1 MDTYDIIIIGGGVG
15 GLACG
20 ITLASAHAKPW
31 FQERRVLVIDDGSSD
46 LEKAKLFNAPGVTPG
61 TTGTQ
66 ALHTMRMQFQQYP
79 PATLHA
85 GSVCSAQRDG
95 DHWTVRTSD
104 DFAFAADV
112 LVLATGYKRW
122 ELSGLPCE
130 PQPHP
135 RGGKSNRICLSHDG
149 VYNVD
154 SDLYVAGLLGGGS
167 SQFAIA
173 AGIGTKVAVELL
185 SQWAGKRTHVH
196 DVPEPTTS

>member
-1 MDTYDIIIIGGGVG
+1 METYDIIIIGGGVG

-20 ITLASAHAKPW
+20 ITLASAHSKPW

-46 LEKAKLFNAPGVTPG
+46 LKKAKLFNAPGVTPG
-61 TTGTQ
+61 TTGTE

-85 GSVCSAQRDG
+85 GSACSVQREG

-104 DFAFAADV
+104 DCAFTADV

-122 ELSGLPCE
+122 EIDELPVS
-130 PQPHP
+130 PIPHP
-135 RGGKSNRICLSHDG
+135 RGGKIDRIMLEHDG
-149 VYNVD
+149 VYCVAT
-154 SDLYVAGLLGGGS
+154 DLYVAGLLGGGS

-173 AGIGTKVAVELL
+173 AGIGAQVAVELL
-185 SQWAGKRTHVH
+185 SGWAGKRTHVH
-196 DVPEPTTS
+196 DLPENPQ

>member
-1 MDTYDIIIIGGGVG
+1 METYDIIIIGGGVG

-31 FQERRVLVIDDGSSD
+31 FQERRVLVIDDGNSD
-46 LEKAKLFNAPGVTPG
+46 LKKAKLFNAPGVTPG
-61 TTGTQ
+61 TTGTE

-95 DHWTVRTSD
+95 DHWTVCTSD
-104 DFAFAADV
+104 DCAFTADA

-122 ELSGLPCE
+122 EIDGLPVS
-130 PQPHP
+130 PAPHP
-135 RGGKSNRICLSHDG
+135 RGGKLDRIMLEHDG
-149 VYNVD
+149 VYRVAT
-154 SDLYVAGLLGGGS
+154 DLHVAGLLGGGS

-173 AGIGTKVAVELL
+173 AGIGAQVAVELL
-185 SQWAGKRTHVH
+185 SGWAGKRTHVH
-196 DVPEPTTS
+196 DLPENPQ

>member
-31 FQERRVLVIDDGSSD
+31 FKERRILVIDDGSSD
-46 LEKAKLFNAPGVTPG
+46 LKKAQLFNVPGVTPG
-61 TTGTQ
+61 TTGPQ
-66 ALHTMRMQFQQYP
+66 VLRTMWMQFQQYP

-85 GSVCSAQRDG
+85 GCVCSAQRDG

-104 DFAFAADV
+104 DYAFAADAI
-112 LVLATGYKRW
+112 VLATGYKRW

-135 RGGKSNRICLSHDG
+135 RGGKSDRIMLDHDG
-149 VYNVD
+149 VYTVAPT
-154 SDLYVAGLLGGGS
+154 LHVAGLLAGGS

-173 AGIGTKVAVELL
+173 AGIGAQVAVEIL
-185 SQWAGKRTHVH
+185 SVWAGKRTHIH
-196 DVPEPTTS
+196 DLPETPQ